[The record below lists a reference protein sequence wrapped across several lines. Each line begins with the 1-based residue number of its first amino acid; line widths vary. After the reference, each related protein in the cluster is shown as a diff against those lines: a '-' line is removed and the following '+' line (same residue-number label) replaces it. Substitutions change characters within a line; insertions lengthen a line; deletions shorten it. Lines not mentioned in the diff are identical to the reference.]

1 MAFPQTRLRRMRASP
16 ASRRMVR
23 EIELTPNDLIQ
34 PFFVRP
40 GKNERRPVRSM
51 PGVSQLSVDQV
62 VNDARAV
69 AKLGV
74 PAVILFGIP
83 EKKDGEGREA
93 YSSDG
98 IVQRAVRAV
107 KEALPDLLV
116 ITDLCLCEYTDH
128 GHCGVL
134 RSRGNALEIDN
145 DATLELLG
153 RTALV
158 QAEAGADWVAPSGMM
173 DGAVSAIRRALDGA
187 GKKNTAI
194 LAYAAKYAS
203 AFYGPFRDAAQSAPS
218 FGDRRSHQMDPANAR
233 EALREVAL
241 DIKEGADMV
250 MVKPALAYL
259 DIIHRVKERFNVPVA
274 AYNVSGEYAMVK
286 AAAAKGWVD
295 GPRLME
301 EMLLSMKR
309 AGADM
314 ILTYHAQEMAQRL
327 ADR

>member
-1 MAFPQTRLRRMRASP
+1 MAFPQTRARRMRATP
-16 ASRRMVR
+16 AVRRMIR
-23 EIELTPNDLIQ
+23 ETELTPNDLIQ

-51 PGVSQLSVDQV
+51 PGVFQLSIDQV
-62 VNDARAV
+62 LKDARVV

-74 PAVILFGIP
+74 PAIILFGIP
-83 EKKDGEGREA
+83 EKKDAAGREA
-93 YSSDG
+93 YDSDG

-107 KEALPDLLV
+107 KDALPELLV

-134 RSRGNALEIDN
+134 RAHGLGHELDN
-145 DATLELLG
+145 DLTLELLG

-173 DGAVSAIRRALDGA
+173 DGAVGVIRRALDGA

-203 AFYGPFRDAAQSAPS
+203 GFYGPFRDAAQSTPS

-250 MVKPALAYL
+250 MVKPALSYL
-259 DIIHRVKERFNVPVA
+259 DVIRRARDRFDVPVA

-286 AAAAKGWVD
+286 AAEAKGWLD
-295 GPRLME
+295 GPRVME
-301 EMLLSMKR
+301 EILLSIKR
-309 AGADM
+309 AGADV
-314 ILTYHAQEMAQRL
+314 ILTYHAREMAQRL
-327 ADR
+327 HDR

>member
-1 MAFPQTRLRRMRASP
+1 MRASP
-16 ASRRMVR
+16 AVRRMVR
-23 EIELTPNDLIQ
+23 ETQLSPNDLIQ

-40 GKNERRPVRSM
+40 GKNERRPVPSM
-51 PGVSQLSVDQV
+51 PGVAQLSIDQMIK
-62 VNDARAV
+62 DARAV
-69 AKLGV
+69 VALGV

-83 EKKDGEGREA
+83 EKKDPAGREA
-93 YSSDG
+93 YDPDG
-98 IVQRAVRAV
+98 IIQRAVRAV
-107 KEALPDLLV
+107 KSALPDLVV

-134 RSRGNALEIDN
+134 RARGRGHEIEN
-145 DATLELLG
+145 DTTLELLS

-173 DGAVSAIRRALDGA
+173 DGAVGVIRRALDGA

-203 AFYGPFRDAAQSAPS
+203 GFYGPFRDAAQSAPS

-233 EALREVAL
+233 EALREAAL

-250 MVKPALAYL
+250 MVKPALSYL
-259 DIIHRVKERFNVPVA
+259 DVIRRARDRFDVPVA

-286 AAAAKGWVD
+286 AAEAKGWLD
-295 GPRLME
+295 GPRVME
-301 EMLLSMKR
+301 EILLSIKR

-314 ILTYHAQEMAQRL
+314 ILSYHAREMAQRFH
-327 ADR
+327 DR

>member
-1 MAFPQTRLRRMRASP
+1 MRASP

>member
-1 MAFPQTRLRRMRASP
+1 MSFPKSRPRRLRASP
-16 ASRRMVR
+16 AVRRLVR
-23 EIELTPNDLIQ
+23 ETVITPDDLIQ

-62 VNDARAV
+62 VKDARAV
-69 AKLGV
+69 ARLGV
-74 PAVILFGIP
+74 PAIILFGVP
-83 EKKDGEGREA
+83 EKKDPDGTGA
-93 YSSDG
+93 SDPDG

-107 KEALPDLLV
+107 KDALPDLLV

-134 RSRGNALEIDN
+134 RSRGTAVEIDN
-145 DATLELLG
+145 DATLDLLAQ
-153 RTALV
+153 TAVV

-173 DGAVSAIRRALDGA
+173 DGAVSVIRRALDGA

-203 AFYGPFRDAAQSAPS
+203 GFYGPFRDAAQSTPS

-250 MVKPALAYL
+250 MVKPALSYL
-259 DIIHRVKERFNVPVA
+259 DVIRQARDRFDVPMA

-286 AAAAKGWVD
+286 AAEAKGWLD
-295 GPRLME
+295 GPRVME
-301 EMLLSMKR
+301 EILLSIKR
-309 AGADM
+309 AGADV

-327 ADR
+327 SDR

>member
-1 MAFPQTRLRRMRASP
+1 MSFPKSRPRRLRASP
-16 ASRRMVR
+16 AVRRLVR
-23 EIELTPNDLIQ
+23 ETVITPDDLIQ

-51 PGVSQLSVDQV
+51 PGVAQLSVDQV
-62 VNDARAV
+62 VKDARAV

-74 PAVILFGIP
+74 PAIILFGVP
-83 EKKDGEGREA
+83 DKKDPDGTGA
-93 YSSDG
+93 YDPDG

-107 KEALPDLLV
+107 KDALPELLV

-134 RSRGNALEIDN
+134 RSRGTAVEIDN
-145 DATLELLG
+145 DATLDLLA
-153 RTALV
+153 RTAVV

-173 DGAVSAIRRALDGA
+173 DGAVSVIRRALDGA

-203 AFYGPFRDAAQSAPS
+203 GFYGPFRDAAQSTPS
-218 FGDRRSHQMDPANAR
+218 FGDRRSHQMDPANGR

-250 MVKPALAYL
+250 MVKPALSYL
-259 DIIHRVKERFNVPVA
+259 DVIRRARDRFDVPVA

-286 AAAAKGWVD
+286 AAEAKGWLD
-295 GPRLME
+295 GPRVME
-301 EMLLSMKR
+301 EILLSIKR

-314 ILTYHAQEMAQRL
+314 ILTYHAQEMAQRFH
-327 ADR
+327 DR

>member
-1 MAFPQTRLRRMRASP
+1 MAFPQTRLRRIRSLP

-23 EIELTPNDLIQ
+23 EIELTPNDFIQ
-34 PFFVRP
+34 PFFVCP

-62 VNDARAV
+62 VKDARAV
-69 AKLGV
+69 ANLGV
-74 PAVILFGIP
+74 PAIILFGVP
-83 EKKDGEGREA
+83 EKKDPAGRDA
-93 YSSDG
+93 YNPDG

-107 KEALPDLLV
+107 KNALPDLLV

-134 RSRGNALEIDN
+134 RSVGKTQDIDN
-145 DATLELLG
+145 DGTLELLAQ
-153 RTALV
+153 TAMV

-173 DGAVSAIRRALDGA
+173 DGAVSAIRRALEGG

-203 AFYGPFRDAAQSAPS
+203 AFYGPFRDAAQSTPS
-218 FGDRRSHQMDPANAR
+218 FGDRRSHQMDPANVR

-250 MVKPALAYL
+250 MVKPALSYL
-259 DIIHRVKERFNVPVA
+259 DVIRRARDRFDVPVA

-286 AAAAKGWVD
+286 AAAAKGWLD
-295 GPRLME
+295 GPRVME
-301 EMLLSMKR
+301 EILLSIKR
-309 AGADM
+309 AGADV
-314 ILTYHAQEMAQRL
+314 ILTYHAREMAERL
-327 ADR
+327 AVR